1 MATQAARLPVF
12 GPVDIAAFA
21 IDELADFRLR
31 TGRHAVVLRTVGH
44 RDRGGFFRDPRCCT
58 ESFAGACDV
67 HELLSK
73 RGDWSGARSD
83 RGGCRRCACIYREGG
98 AGAASCVDRGGGLS
112 HCPCRSLRGAVHFP
126 SAQRHHDIRD
136 EVRMSN
142 RAEAFEH
149 WIRTSF
155 VQMNTELENLY
166 FAKADR
172 AQVIGCGDPIK
183 ASLRDEGHTH
193 VVALLAEGNTGEGFD
208 SAYGV
213 LGSVGLYLGALRR
226 HELTNPARE
235 ERSPFPEAS
244 SLALHVGASLGMAP
258 RFSTGHLATHNRA
271 RAGVRK
277 SFTSLRDEFL
287 FIDENTRGILSLQ
300 RAADA
305 LASIVH
311 LGVSSPVADIM
322 FDAAKQALRDV
333 IRFNGRL
340 MNQLGVE
347 RVVYSVRPYYKPYR
361 VGRQE
366 YRGANAGDFS
376 GINEIDL
383 LLGLCRANDPY
394 YAQLLVD
401 KMLFMIP
408 ADQARLR
415 DCMTRTSLLDELLA
429 LIDTHAQEEWFQR
442 NAAAYLEVCDLFGQ
456 SAAQH
461 HDDLVK
467 RFIAVPAAALE
478 ARDLE
483 GITASGPPLPVLL
496 RSLEVLRD
504 LRLAADRTDIAS
516 RHADLKRL
524 RAVVAGDRPLAA
536 A

>member
-1 MATQAARLPVF
+1 MQHNE
-12 GPVDIAAFA
+12 GPV
-21 IDELADFRLR
+21 
-31 TGRHAVVLRTVGH
+31 GVKVPV
-44 RDRGGFFRDPRCCT
+44 
-58 ESFAGACDV
+58 
-67 HELLSK
+67 
-73 RGDWSGARSD
+73 
-83 RGGCRRCACIYREGG
+83 
-98 AGAASCVDRGGGLS
+98 
-112 HCPCRSLRGAVHFP
+112 
-126 SAQRHHDIRD
+126 D
-136 EVRMSN
+136 EVGMSS
-142 RAEAFEH
+142 RARAFEH

-166 FAKADR
+166 FAKKER
-172 AQVIGCGDPIK
+172 AQVIGCGDSIK
-183 ASLRDEGHTH
+183 AALRDEGHNY

-208 SAYGV
+208 SAFGV

-244 SLALHVGASLGMAP
+244 SLAMHVGASLGMAP

-271 RAGVRK
+271 RAGVRM

-305 LASIVH
+305 LTSVVH
-311 LGVSSPVADIM
+311 LGVSSPVADVL
-322 FDAAKQALRDV
+322 FDVAKQALHDV
-333 IRFNGRL
+333 IRFNDRL
-340 MNQLGVE
+340 IEQLDVD
-347 RVVYSVRPYYKPYR
+347 RFFYSVRPYYKPYR

-376 GINEIDL
+376 GINELDL

-401 KMLFMIP
+401 KMLFMLP
-408 ADQARLR
+408 SDQARLR
-415 DCMTRTSLLDELLA
+415 DCMTRTSLLDELLELA
-429 LIDTHAQEEWFQR
+429 DDHASADWFQQ

-456 SAAQH
+456 AAAQH
-461 HDDLVK
+461 HSGLVK
-467 RFIAVPAAALE
+467 RFIEQPAANLSE
-478 ARDLE
+478 QGLE

-504 LRLAADRTDIAS
+504 LRLAADRRDINT
-516 RHADLKRL
+516 RHDDLAKL
-524 RAVVAGDRPLAA
+524 RGVVRGYR
-536 A
+536 